1 MPIESA
7 NGSEVRKMEITIKA
21 TPEELAKMLQA
32 IGSSKEQVEY
42 VPRELWIGGSKISPR
57 P

>member
-7 NGSEVRKMEITIKA
+7 NGSEVRRMEITIKA

-32 IGSSKEQVEY
+32 IGSSKEQKTLEKLFLK
-42 VPRELWIGGSKISPR
+42 PLKETMDQ
-57 P
+57 

>member
-7 NGSEVRKMEITIKA
+7 NGSEVRRMKITIKA

-32 IGSSKEQVEY
+32 IGSSKEQVKYE
-42 VPRELWIGGSKISPR
+42 PRELWIGGSKISPR